1 VAKEEGDN
9 EQTRVNEDHMVKM
22 EQLGDTY
29 VCSLPPPGSP
39 RPRRQALFPVPS
51 PSVGTNGSTKSGRRS
66 ESEEGNGKGVSS
78 KSTLSQRNGT
88 GKGERRAISVLAYSL
103 TRVESFDL
111 LCLALGLLLNWVSGG
126 GIGMEE
132 DVVSEGKGR
141 VGELFYSIF
150 LIPLAAEF

>member
-1 VAKEEGDN
+1 
-9 EQTRVNEDHMVKM
+9 
-22 EQLGDTY
+22 
-29 VCSLPPPGSP
+29 
-39 RPRRQALFPVPS
+39 
-51 PSVGTNGSTKSGRRS
+51 
-66 ESEEGNGKGVSS
+66 VSS

-132 DVVSEGKGR
+132 DVVSEGMGR